1 MRNRVLCIVILFI
14 DKMKVLQLKVQL
26 KADIEIEERVLFASH
41 RGWLEF
47 WGDDKAHA

>member
-1 MRNRVLCIVILFI
+1 
-14 DKMKVLQLKVQL
+14 MKVLQL
-26 KADIEIEERVLFASH
+26 KADIEIEERVLVLFASH